1 MNKGINHWTSRQDFQ
16 LGRRKRGSRRE
27 LGAFWMEIVTGQDVA
42 TRVFWIRWLRDL
54 DLIGLT
60 S

>member
-42 TRVFWIRWLRDL
+42 TSVF
-54 DLIGLT
+54 LT
-60 S
+60 R